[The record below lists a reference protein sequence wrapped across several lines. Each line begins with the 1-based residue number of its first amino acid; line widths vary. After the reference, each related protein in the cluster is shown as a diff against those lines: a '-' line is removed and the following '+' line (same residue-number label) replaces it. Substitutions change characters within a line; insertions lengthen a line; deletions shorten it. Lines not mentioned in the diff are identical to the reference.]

1 MSHPGRSQEGE
12 QAQSQQTQVSSGQ
25 HSRSLGSA
33 SSGRS
38 NGAGGARTRSCPRC
52 PPVSRHA
59 APGTPTRQVPLASR
73 RWRGSRT
80 EAQQCGGGHTAAT
93 LSWWLGFRVLA
104 LKPSAALPLGGPLR
118 KGAHTSFAVS
128 AGDSV
133 VSVRGPLRDREGCSP
148 SPFAPAGVI
157 FRSRQ
162 RLLQRDIWEFSLL
175 ISAWHPAL
183 TLLPSPSVSTPAAC
197 PQGPSSNLQRWP
209 RPGLRLRSSR
219 SAQIQRT
226 KAKPQCVASSL
237 NFGLFTVLPLQLRTR
252 G

>member
-1 MSHPGRSQEGE
+1 MLSCVTSCG
-12 QAQSQQTQVSSGQ
+12 SGDA
-25 HSRSLGSA
+25 HEA
-33 SSGRS
+33 
-38 NGAGGARTRSCPRC
+38 GAAGIA
-52 PPVSRHA
+52 
-59 APGTPTRQVPLASR
+59 R

-80 EAQQCGGGHTAAT
+80 EAQQCGGGHTAARCLGGSASGSWP
-93 LSWWLGFRVLA
+93 LSPRPPRLSEGLSGRA
-104 LKPSAALPLGGPLR
+104 PTLPLR
-118 KGAHTSFAVS
+118 
-128 AGDSV
+128 
-133 VSVRGPLRDREGCSP
+133 SVRGPLRDREGCSP
-148 SPFAPAGVI
+148 LPFAPAGVI

-183 TLLPSPSVSTPAAC
+183 TLLPSSSVSTPAAC
-197 PQGPSSNLQRWP
+197 PRGPSSNLQWWP

-237 NFGLFTVLPLQLRTR
+237 NFGLFTVLPLQLCMR

>member
-1 MSHPGRSQEGE
+1 MGPKGR
-12 QAQSQQTQVSSGQ
+12 
-25 HSRSLGSA
+25 
-33 SSGRS
+33 
-38 NGAGGARTRSCPRC
+38 
-52 PPVSRHA
+52 
-59 APGTPTRQVPLASR
+59 APGAVLGALLCHVMRLRETPTRQVPLASR

-93 LSWWLGFRVLA
+93 LSWWLGFRVLV

-118 KGAHTSFAVS
+118 KGAHASFVVS

-209 RPGLRLRSSR
+209 RPGLRPRSSR

>member
-1 MSHPGRSQEGE
+1 MGPKGR
-12 QAQSQQTQVSSGQ
+12 
-25 HSRSLGSA
+25 
-33 SSGRS
+33 
-38 NGAGGARTRSCPRC
+38 
-52 PPVSRHA
+52 
-59 APGTPTRQVPLASR
+59 APGAVLGALLCHVMRLRETPTRQVPLASR

-209 RPGLRLRSSR
+209 HPGLRLRSSR